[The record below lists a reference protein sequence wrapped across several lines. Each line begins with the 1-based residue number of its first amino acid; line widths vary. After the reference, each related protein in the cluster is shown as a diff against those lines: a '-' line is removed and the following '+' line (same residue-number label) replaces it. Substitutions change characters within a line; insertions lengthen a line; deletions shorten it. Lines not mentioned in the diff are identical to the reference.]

1 MGYGWPGAARLQR
14 QAPERASCKH
24 LHFAS
29 IKLSRQEL
37 KGESELA
44 HGQAQPAHGASLDKP
59 RAKIM
64 ERIFLRGFGVR
75 DKEPGQ
81 LISSKTRASSLS
93 TEPGLLT
100 FRKVFFN
107 TTTPRR
113 SKAAVPT
120 PYLSILTLIIVK
132 LKREFKPVSISSQGL
147 STVTEHPHIRAV
159 NHFTTGCTSE
169 GSQETF

>member
-1 MGYGWPGAARLQR
+1 MQR
-14 QAPERASCKH
+14 QAPEWASCKH

-37 KGESELA
+37 TGESELA

-59 RAKIM
+59 RVKIM
-64 ERIFLRGFGVR
+64 ERIFLCGFGVR

-81 LISSKTRASSLS
+81 PISSKTRALSMS
-93 TEPGLLT
+93 TELGLRC
-100 FRKVFFN
+100 FGKVFFFN

-113 SKAAVPT
+113 FKVAVPT
-120 PYLSILTLIIVK
+120 LYLSILTLIIVK
-132 LKREFKPVSISSQGL
+132 LKREFKPVLISSQGL

-159 NHFTTGCTSE
+159 NNFTTHCTSE
-169 GSQETF
+169 GSRETF